1 MARDHARFYLSMW
14 DDQDFITLSA
24 LAKIMYVQ
32 LCMQRKLAYSGELT
46 VSVKRWA
53 KAHPDQSTDS
63 IRAALAELDAARFIV
78 VDHDTDELLIRSFIR
93 SDKLYKQP
101 NVLRAALRSA
111 FEIESPLLRRALAAE
126 LRRLPVEITGPSPA
140 VAADELEAGARE
152 LPASVM
158 AAMTVR
164 GTARTTPTTPAD
176 TVTTGPAPTPDTAP
190 PTVPTPAVNPAANP
204 SPNPSANPSPRGRGE
219 GSREMELGVVPLT
232 LVKTQVGVPAPV
244 PAHTDADTPARTRE
258 AAPLA
263 RVSAEAPAVAGVE
276 GELEASSVR
285 QLRRREAERLVS
297 AHCPRQP
304 RQVLD
309 RLRGEVI
316 GLLRDEVEPA
326 AIASGLRL
334 WAGKQLSTSM
344 LAELVGEAMRARCTA
359 ASPEARRREQ
369 VAAANWE
376 AIRADAIADDDTS
389 PIGLAVRGELPGHAD
404 AATLD
409 AILERALHQAAGLD
423 TPAADDPADEPAHDG
438 AESALTGAAA

>member
-1 MARDHARFYLSMW
+1 MFCWGNVSVARDHARFYLSMW
-14 DDQDFITLSA
+14 DDEDFINLSA
-24 LAKIMYVQ
+24 LAKIVYVQ

-53 KAHPDQSTDS
+53 KAHPDQDADS
-63 IRAALAELDAARFIV
+63 IRAALSELDAARFIL

-93 SDKLYKQP
+93 SDGLYKQP

-164 GTARTTPTTPAD
+164 GSARTTAPAEM
-176 TVTTGPAPTPDTAP
+176 VTTDPAPSLDTAP
-190 PTVPTPAVNPAANP
+190 PTVPAPAANPPSNPSGNP

-219 GSREMELGVVPLT
+219 GSTEMETGELRLA
-232 LVKTQVGVPAPV
+232 LVETPVGGPAPAPTHTSADA
-244 PAHTDADTPARTRE
+244 PAPTRTRE
-258 AAPLA
+258 ATPAGTA
-263 RVSAEAPAVAGVE
+263 VPAVAEAEPV
-276 GELEASSVR
+276 LEASSVR

-297 AHCPRQP
+297 LHCPRQP

-309 RLRGEVI
+309 RLRAEVI
-316 GLLRDEVEPA
+316 GLLRDEIEPA
-326 AIASGLRL
+326 AIAAGLRL
-334 WAGKQLSTSM
+334 WASKQLATSM
-344 LAELVGEAMRARCTA
+344 LAELVGEVMRSRSTTA
-359 ASPEARRREQ
+359 TPEARRREQ
-369 VAAANWE
+369 ATAANWE
-376 AIRADAIADDDTS
+376 AIRADAIAEDDTS
-389 PIGLAVRGELPGHAD
+389 PIGLAVRGELPAHAD
-404 AATLD
+404 AATLE

-423 TPAADDPADEPAHDG
+423 TPALDPAG
-438 AESALTGAAA
+438 LGAAA

>member
-1 MARDHARFYLSMW
+1 MW
-14 DDQDFITLSA
+14 DDDDFIGLSA
-24 LAKIMYVQ
+24 LAKLVYVQ
-32 LCMQRKLAYSGELT
+32 LCMQRKLEYSGELT
-46 VSVKRWA
+46 VSVKRWS
-53 KAHPDQSTDS
+53 KAHPDQDIDT
-63 IRAALAELDAARFIV
+63 IRAALAELDAARFVV
-78 VDHDTDELLIRSFIR
+78 VDQDTDELLIRSFIR
-93 SDKLYKQP
+93 NDQLYKQP

-111 FEIESPLLRRALAAE
+111 FEISSPLLRRALAAE
-126 LRRLPVEITGPSPA
+126 LRRLPVEITGPAPA
-140 VAADELEAGARE
+140 VAAAELETGARE
-152 LPASVM
+152 LPASVK
-158 AAMTVR
+158 AAMSVR
-164 GTARTTPTTPAD
+164 GSTRTTPAEAPA
-176 TVTTGPAPTPDTAP
+176 VAP
-190 PTVPTPAVNPAANP
+190 PAVQVQDDAHAEPIEPVPAPAANP
-204 SPNPSANPSPRGRGE
+204 SPNPSGNPSPNPSPRGRGE
-219 GSREMELGVVPLT
+219 GSREMELGVSPLT
-232 LVKTQVGVPAPV
+232 LVKTPVGVPAPA
-244 PAHTDADTPARTRE
+244 PAHTSADTAAPTRE
-258 AAPLA
+258 AAPL
-263 RVSAEAPAVAGVE
+263 VGISAEVSAVAGVDR
-276 GELEASSVR
+276 ELEASSVR

-297 AHCPRQP
+297 THCPRQP

-309 RLRGEVI
+309 RLRVEVI

-423 TPAADDPADEPAHDG
+423 TPAADNPADEPAPDGVDG
-438 AESALTGAAA
+438 ALAGAAA

>member
-1 MARDHARFYLSMW
+1 MW
-14 DDQDFITLSA
+14 DDDDFIALSA
-24 LAKIMYVQ
+24 LAKLVYVQ
-32 LCMQRKLAYSGELT
+32 LCMQRKLEYSGELT
-46 VSVKRWA
+46 VSVKRWS
-53 KAHPDQSTDS
+53 KAHPDQDTDT
-63 IRAALAELDAARFIV
+63 IRAALAELDAARFVV
-78 VDHDTDELLIRSFIR
+78 VDQDTDELLIRSFIR
-93 SDKLYKQP
+93 SDQLYKQP

-111 FEIESPLLRRALAAE
+111 FEISSPLLRRALASE
-126 LRRLPVEITGPSPA
+126 LRRLPVEITGPAPA
-140 VAADELEAGARE
+140 VAAIELEAGARE
-152 LPASVM
+152 LPASVK
-158 AAMTVR
+158 AAMSVR
-164 GTARTTPTTPAD
+164 GSTRT
-176 TVTTGPAPTPDTAP
+176 APTPAP
-190 PTVPTPAVNPAANP
+190 PAPAVHGHDDAHAEPFEPVPAPAVNPSPNPSGNP

-232 LVKTQVGVPAPV
+232 LVKTQVGVPAPA
-244 PAHTDADTPARTRE
+244 PTHTSADMPARTRE

-263 RVSAEAPAVAGVE
+263 RVSAEVSAVAGVD

-297 AHCPRQP
+297 THCPRQP

-316 GLLRDEVEPA
+316 GLLRDDVEPA

-409 AILERALHQAAGLD
+409 AILERALHQAVGLD
-423 TPAADDPADEPAHDG
+423 TSAGENLADEPAHDG
-438 AESALTGAAA
+438 AENALTGAAA